1 MVTNLSYLF
10 VLFIFMTYLL
20 VNFFYIC
27 NGTGV
32 YLPSHRMESVYED
45 EGGNRSS
52 KRNLFTLLLRVQS
65 STHQE
70 K

>member
-32 YLPSHRMESVYED
+32 CLPSHRMESVYED
-45 EGGNRSS
+45 EGVTAHPKETCSLNS
-52 KRNLFTLLLRVQS
+52 
-65 STHQE
+65 
-70 K
+70 